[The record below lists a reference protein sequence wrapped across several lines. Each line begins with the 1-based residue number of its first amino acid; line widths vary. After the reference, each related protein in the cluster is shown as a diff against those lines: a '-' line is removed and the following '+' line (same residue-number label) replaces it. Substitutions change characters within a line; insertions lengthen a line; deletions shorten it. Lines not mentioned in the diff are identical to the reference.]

1 MTYKN
6 LTEEQRTEAKE
17 AFQLVDKEGSGSI
30 KTKEVG
36 IVLRALGHNPSE
48 EDLEKLLAGKEDSVN
63 LNDFLEM
70 LSAEVNDDMNDEE
83 LRVAFKVFDRE
94 GQVHRISYKNL
105 CFELSFQG
113 WISGAELRFMLANMG
128 EKMSYDEVEYLCHL

>member
-1 MTYKN
+1 M
-6 LTEEQRTEAKE
+6 
-17 AFQLVDKEGSGSI
+17 DKVGSGSI

-36 IVLRALGHNPSE
+36 IVLRALGHSPSE

-70 LSAEVNDDMNDEE
+70 LSAEVNDDMNEEE

-94 GQVHRISYKNL
+94 GQV
-105 CFELSFQG
+105 Q
-113 WISGAELRFMLANMG
+113 
-128 EKMSYDEVEYLCHL
+128 

>member
-6 LTEEQRTEAKE
+6 LTEEQKIEARE
-17 AFQLVDKEGSGSI
+17 AFQLLDKEGSGSI

-36 IVLRALGHNPSE
+36 TVLRALGHNPSE
-48 EDLEKLLAGKEDSVN
+48 EDLEKLLSGREDSVS

-70 LSAEVNDDMNDEE
+70 LSAEVNDDMNSEE

-94 GQVHRISYKNL
+94 GQVQFIIFRDDRMELALPLLHLHHQSVGNEIG
-105 CFELSFQG
+105 LSFLTQ
-113 WISGAELRFMLANMG
+113 IVDQHSCAR
-128 EKMSYDEVEYLCHL
+128 

>member
-6 LTEEQRTEAKE
+6 LTEEQKIEAKE
-17 AFQLVDKEGSGSI
+17 AFQLVDKEDSGSI

-48 EDLEKLLAGKEDSVN
+48 EDLEKLLAGRDDSVT

-70 LSAEVNDDMNDEE
+70 LSAEVNDDMDGEE

-94 GQVHRISYKNL
+94 GQVLRIILLKL
-105 CFELSFQG
+105 FQWHAAWLS
-113 WISGAELRFMLANMG
+113 E
-128 EKMSYDEVEYLCHL
+128 E

>member
-6 LTEEQRTEAKE
+6 LTEEQKTEARE

-36 IVLRALGHNPSE
+36 TVLRALGHNPSE
-48 EDLEKLLAGKEDSVN
+48 EDLAKLLSGEEDSVR
-63 LNDFLEM
+63 LNEFLEM
-70 LSAEVNDDMNDEE
+70 LSAEVNDDMNSEE

-94 GQVHRISYKNL
+94 GQVQFIIFRVNGI
-105 CFELSFQG
+105 ELSL
-113 WISGAELRFMLANMG
+113 SGL
-128 EKMSYDEVEYLCHL
+128 D

>member
-6 LTEEQRTEAKE
+6 LTEEQKTEAKE

-48 EDLEKLLAGKEDSVN
+48 EELEKLLAGKDDSVT

-70 LSAEVNDDMNDEE
+70 LSAEVNDDMNGEE

-94 GQVHRISYKNL
+94 GQVHRIILLKAYL
-105 CFELSFQG
+105 MTG
-113 WISGAELRFMLANMG
+113 LRHRIVNVRVGLAAQ
-128 EKMSYDEVEYLCHL
+128 S